1 MTRLLF
7 GVLITAWVAVAAI
20 GFLIRP
26 EDSNEKYWFAVAWCE
41 VLVGLNWFASA
52 SIFSGSN
59 TTRKTGAGSIM
70 GALPGINVAIF
81 IYTIISFSALV
92 AFYNNGISPFAHL
105 IWQITSGA
113 VTSILVLLMLV
124 ATKGAIAGSET
135 QVSKADLLEECRR
148 IERAGAVDEVAE
160 AVIDIKNFVSHRMR
174 HPAKLDQKKLSSLYQ
189 SLQTLS
195 PSDLEKATSIRSTL
209 HQI

>member
-1 MTRLLF
+1 VET
-7 GVLITAWVAVAAI
+7 V
-20 GFLIRP
+20 
-26 EDSNEKYWFAVAWCE
+26 
-41 VLVGLNWFASA
+41 
-52 SIFSGSN
+52 
-59 TTRKTGAGSIM
+59 
-70 GALPGINVAIF
+70 
-81 IYTIISFSALV
+81 
-92 AFYNNGISPFAHL
+92 
-105 IWQITSGA
+105 
-113 VTSILVLLMLV
+113 ILQQPLMLV